1 MNSFD
6 RLGYHALNNLAGH
19 IPVLDFIMSFLAQ
32 YALEVYALL
41 FIVAWFTVPKPD
53 TRHRHA
59 LVIMGL
65 SAILALIIN
74 LLISHIWFR
83 PRPFVTLSKG
93 TFTQFVPHTADSS
106 FPSDTTAGSFGFAAG
121 SWNHAQGW
129 VNKSFTVLAIL
140 VAISRVYVGVH
151 WPTDVLAGMTVGIIS
166 ARIMWKFNTLA
177 EPLTDLGLRLFKFGK
192 YAKSIPAS
200 GE

>member
-1 MNSFD
+1 
-6 RLGYHALNNLAGH
+6 
-19 IPVLDFIMSFLAQ
+19 MSFLAR

-41 FIVAWFTVPKPD
+41 FIAAWFTVSKPD

-65 SAILALIIN
+65 SAILALTLN

-83 PRPFVTLSKG
+83 PRPFATLPKG
-93 TFTQFVPHTADSS
+93 TFTQLVPHAADAS

-121 SWNHAQGW
+121 SWNKAQGW
-129 VNKSFTVLAIL
+129 VNKSFTILAIL
-140 VAISRVYVGVH
+140 VTISRVYVGVH
-151 WPTDVLAGMTVGIIS
+151 WPTDVLAGAVVGIIS
-166 ARIMWKFNTLA
+166 AQIMWKFNTFA

-192 YAKSIPAS
+192 YAKSTPAS
-200 GE
+200 E